1 MVNLENSIKGKYEKM
16 EKEIDAI
23 VKKVENSEDQFEI
36 CTAFKGNKK
45 HNGLYEGGKE
55 EEQIKHEWQTF
66 EQFQI
71 GKSLE
76 NILENVDESEKKEEW
91 FYVIQIIQDRFKE
104 KFKGW

>member
-1 MVNLENSIKGKYEKM
+1 MM
-16 EKEIDAI
+16 
-23 VKKVENSEDQFEI
+23 EDQFEI

-45 HNGLYEGGKE
+45 HNGLYDGGKE

-76 NILENVDESEKKEEW
+76 NIRQETRQLEIPLETNIVNMLIVRV
-91 FYVIQIIQDRFKE
+91 VIT
-104 KFKGW
+104 